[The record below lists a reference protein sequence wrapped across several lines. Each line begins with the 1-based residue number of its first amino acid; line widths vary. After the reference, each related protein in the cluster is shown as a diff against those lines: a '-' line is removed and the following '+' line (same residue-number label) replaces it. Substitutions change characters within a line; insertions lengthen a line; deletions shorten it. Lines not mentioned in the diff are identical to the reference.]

1 MPEAAPLRFQFAA
14 NSPVPLEKQQ
24 NAYKKRFEVE
34 RPQFVKRRV
43 QFARRANETYQG
55 ARREGVHCPEAF
67 ALYLIHDGARRLAQI
82 QYPDPADQQRFLA
95 RVRNFFEVSPDRE
108 AVIAR
113 AVANLNAKRQSRQP
127 PDPEAA
133 NGTESSGGVPR
144 REPRV
149 RE

>member
-1 MPEAAPLRFQFAA
+1 
-14 NSPVPLEKQQ
+14 VPPDRQQ
-24 NAYKKRFEVE
+24 NAYRKRFEVE

-55 ARREGVHCPEAF
+55 ARREGVDSPEAF

-113 AVANLNAKRQSRQP
+113 AVANLGAKGTLTAAQREKPPQQKQP
-127 PDPEAA
+127 AA
-133 NGTESSGGVPR
+133 GAPR
-144 REPRV
+144 REPPV